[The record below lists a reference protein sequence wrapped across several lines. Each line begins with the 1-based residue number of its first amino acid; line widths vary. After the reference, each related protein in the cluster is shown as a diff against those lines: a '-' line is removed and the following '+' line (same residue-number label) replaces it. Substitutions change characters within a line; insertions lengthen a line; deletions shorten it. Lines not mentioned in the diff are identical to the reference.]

1 MPPSS
6 DGMSEMR
13 LLTTWAVSCSHCFFI
28 EEIAL
33 DSSCVLKY
41 RLKRGSVVS
50 ACAKS
55 VCVTL
60 VKRNDGGIFIM
71 KGIFR
76 SARYKLLGD
85 LRKPM
90 ERSFMVK
97 GRVARDSE
105 EKALKARVDKVDNSA
120 RWIAGS
126 IISSI

>member
-1 MPPSS
+1 MPRSS

-13 LLTTWAVSCSHCFFI
+13 CLTTWAVSCSHCFFI

-71 KGIFR
+71 KGISEAPDTKCWATSERRWDRF
-76 SARYKLLGD
+76 
-85 LRKPM
+85 LR
-90 ERSFMVK
+90 
-97 GRVARDSE
+97 GRVELARNRE
-105 EKALKARVDKVDNSA
+105 KKALKARVD
-120 RWIAGS
+120 
-126 IISSI
+126 

>member
-1 MPPSS
+1 MPRSS

-13 LLTTWAVSCSHCFFI
+13 CLTTWAVSCSHCFFI

-71 KGIFR
+71 KAFQKRPIQT
-76 SARYKLLGD
+76 A
-85 LRKPM
+85 
-90 ERSFMVK
+90 
-97 GRVARDSE
+97 GRPQ
-105 EKALKARVDKVDNSA
+105 KADGTLFHGE
-120 RWIAGS
+120 GS
-126 IISSI
+126 SGREIV